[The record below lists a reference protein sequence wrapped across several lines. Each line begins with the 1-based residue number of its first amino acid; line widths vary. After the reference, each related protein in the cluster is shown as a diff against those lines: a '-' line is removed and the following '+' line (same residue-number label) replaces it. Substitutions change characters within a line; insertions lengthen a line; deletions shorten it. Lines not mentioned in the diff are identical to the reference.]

1 MKTKIIISIIF
12 IVLLISTGVYYL
24 LPVIKNQ
31 MRGNEVVLFIDKTD
45 VQKEQLKVD
54 DIFSL
59 LDIDKHIWQR
69 NKVALQTLSNFE
81 YNNVQEKELPFA
93 FFLLSNPKK
102 RKKEI
107 VQFKTELDTALQSI
121 YAIDSGR
128 TRSSIYEPVVR
139 TLNELSK
146 SKAHSKILIVQSDL
160 QENTQVFSIY
170 RESDYVVLQK
180 HREQIIGRFTKILPL
195 QDIHGIEVY
204 LIYQPKSDADNDR
217 FILMANLF
225 KEILEQKGAI
235 VHIGSNIVN

>member
-1 MKTKIIISIIF
+1 MKTKIIFSIIF
-12 IVLLISTGVYYL
+12 IVLLIGTGVYYL

-31 MRGNEVVLFIDKTD
+31 MLGNEVVLFIDKTD

-59 LDIDKHIWQR
+59 LDMNKHMWQR
-69 NKVALQTLSNFE
+69 NKIALQTLSNFE
-81 YNNVQEKELPFA
+81 YNNIQEKELPFA

-107 VQFKTELDTALQSI
+107 GQFKTALDTALQSI

-146 SKAHSKILIVQSDL
+146 SKAHSRILIVQSDL
-160 QENTQVFSIY
+160 QENTQTFSVY

-180 HREQIIGRFTKILPL
+180 HREQIIGRFTKILSL

-225 KEILEQKGAI
+225 KEILEQKGAV
-235 VHIGSNIVN
+235 VHIGSNIFN